1 MHSINDDKTNE
12 LKNLTLA
19 PFIQQAASLIDVPR
33 LQGSNTFRHQI
44 ATFGILLDYG
54 YTDEI
59 LLKASVIHDLI
70 EDCECYDQNKLLSL
84 ENGNEVLNLV
94 LEVSRREGE
103 SKIEFLTRI
112 FETGSKRAKILKSA
126 DRISNMI
133 DIGFLSSVKFI
144 EKYII
149 ETKEYILPMTKE
161 VNEFMVY
168 ELEDLII
175 SRNRILID
183 LIELKE
189 HRELKHSVE

>member
-84 ENGNEVLNLV
+84 ENGKEVLNLV